1 MKQFISN
8 IISAFNCIFK
18 HIYYKINNNSLRII
32 ANTISDIFSYNRY
45 CFIIIACYST
55 TAYPQHVLTGK
66 IIDENQQGISYS
78 TLQVLSQDSTF
89 LQGTITDSLGYFRIE
104 NIRQGK
110 YLFRA
115 SAMGYIS
122 KVTYL
127 TILKDQT
134 LPPIILKIDNILL
147 EEVSITGS
155 SMIQK
160 KDHLLV
166 IPDKEQ
172 IKHAYTGYDLLYNLM
187 IPGINVNRREGEVS
201 TPRGTATLYIN
212 GVKAD
217 FREVLNLRPKD
228 IEKVE
233 FFDMPIGDYIG
244 DVASINYITKKYK
257 TGGYI
262 AVDGEQCIGYLGGK
276 YNFASKIAHNN
287 TNYTF
292 FGGYNRKKYDG
303 IKVEKND
310 KLNFSNYTIN
320 RNRVNNDAD
329 YDNNQQ
335 YAQFKVNNTTKK
347 RTLSGLL
354 SLVHDKVPHND
365 KSEILSYTG
374 SPTQNA
380 QASDHSFQENLKPSV
395 ALYGAFNPTERQ
407 RIRLILNSSYTKNSY
422 IRNYMESEQKSMTE
436 ADEKLYTFSTV
447 GIYNINLK
455 HNNSLGWNI
464 QHHHNITSS
473 SYSGDYTSWQHL
485 WVGQSLSFLSY
496 TQNSGK
502 FSFTISP
509 GISLLQYKLHGN
521 NKQRFWTF
529 RTHSWG
535 NYNINSEH
543 QLTTGL
549 SIGNYHPSI
558 NTINTVDQNVDFFEI
573 KRGNP
578 NVSNTKIHDYF
589 LIYNGHISS
598 LNMQFNFAYTIFT
611 DNLVSDYYI
620 ENNKLIHS
628 YRSNSSFHK
637 LKSELS
643 CSYRIS
649 NKFRANATLKYE
661 HMNVPEI
668 SDLKENNFFASIDI
682 NYFIKL
688 FAVNVYTKTT
698 EKILDQAT
706 FAYLRRPVYYGLSI
720 RYSGKSWMAEIGT
733 ENPFTKELH
742 YREYADYGV
751 YKYNQLQISRIY
763 QQTAYIKLAYTFD
776 FGKKTSRDSNN
787 VDRSINSAILK
798 AR

>member
-1 MKQFISN
+1 M
-8 IISAFNCIFK
+8 
-18 HIYYKINNNSLRII
+18 HYKNNNSLRII
-32 ANTISDIFSYNRY
+32 VNTISNIFSNKRY
-45 CFIIIACYST
+45 SLIIIVFYST
-55 TAYPQHVLTGK
+55 TAYPQQVLTGE
-66 IIDENQQGISYS
+66 IIDESQKGIPYS
-78 TLQVLSQDSTF
+78 TLQVLSQDSIF
-89 LQGTITDSLGYFRIE
+89 LQGTTTDSLGCFRIE
-104 NIRQGK
+104 NIRQGQ

-115 SAMGYIS
+115 SAMGYIP

-127 TILKDQT
+127 TILNDQT
-134 LPPIILKIDNILL
+134 LPPITLKTDNILL
-147 EEVSITGS
+147 EEVSIIGS
-155 SMIQK
+155 SMVQK
-160 KDHLLV
+160 KDRLLV
-166 IPDKEQ
+166 IPDRQQ

-187 IPGINVNRREGEVS
+187 IPGINVNRREGKVS

-233 FFDMPIGDYIG
+233 YFDMPIGDYIG

-262 AVDGEQCIGYLGGK
+262 AIDGEQSIGYLGGK

-303 IKVEKND
+303 VMIEKND
-310 KLNFSNYTIN
+310 ILNFPNYTIY
-320 RNRVNNDAD
+320 RDRVNDDAN

-335 YAQFKVNNTTKK
+335 YAQFKVNNITKK

-354 SLVHDKVPHND
+354 SLVRDKVPHND
-365 KSEILSYTG
+365 KSEILSYTE
-374 SPTQNA
+374 SPTQNT
-380 QASDHSFQENLKPSV
+380 QASDNSCQENLKPSV
-395 ALYGAFNPTERQ
+395 ALYGAFNPTEKQ
-407 RIRLILNSSYTKNSY
+407 RIRLILNGSYTKNAY
-422 IRNYMESEQKSMTE
+422 IRNYMEGEQKSMTK

-447 GIYNINLK
+447 GIYNLKLK

-496 TQNSGK
+496 TQNLGK

-521 NKQRFWTF
+521 NKQYFWTF

-535 NYNINSEH
+535 NYNINSNH
-543 QLTTGL
+543 QLMAGL
-549 SIGNYHPSI
+549 SIGNYQPSI
-558 NTINTVDQNVDFFEI
+558 NTINMVDQNVDFFII

-578 NVSNTKIHDYF
+578 NLSNTKIHDYF
-589 LIYNGHISS
+589 LTYNAHVSS
-598 LNMQFNFAYTIFT
+598 LNIQLNFTYTT
-611 DNLVSDYYI
+611 LANNLVSDYYV
-620 ENNKLIHS
+620 ENNKIINS
-628 YRSNSSFHK
+628 YRSNSSFQK
-637 LKSELS
+637 LKSELL

-649 NKFRANATLKYE
+649 DNLRANATLKYE
-661 HMNVPEI
+661 HMNVPET
-668 SDLKENNFFASIDI
+668 SNLKENNLFASIDV
-682 NYFIKL
+682 NYFIKS
-688 FAVNVYTKTT
+688 FAINVYAKTT
-698 EKILDQAT
+698 EKELDQTTLA
-706 FAYLRRPVYYGLSI
+706 FLKHPASYGLSL
-720 RYSGKSWMAEIGT
+720 RYSRKNWMAEMGT

-751 YKYNQLQISRIY
+751 YKYNQVQISRIY
-763 QQTAYIKLAYTFD
+763 QQTAFIKLAYTFD
-776 FGKKTSRDSNN
+776 FGKKTSRDSND